1 RIQNQTVVKPMK
13 GSLMTP
19 RQGPLMTPRRRPRR
33 GFTLI
38 ELLVVISIIGVLVGL
53 LLPAINSAREAG
65 RRTQCQNNMRQLA
78 LALNAF
84 AGRKNAF
91 PAAGTFFEDNTT
103 PATTSGANSILYSA
117 LGSGTTGISTATTPN
132 PVTNAGYSWVVSI
145 LGDLDQQDLGNNWT
159 FHTQYYSTATADTS
173 TTPNLIIG

>member
-65 RRTQCQNNMRQLA
+65 RRTQCQNNIRQLA

-84 AGRKNAF
+84 AGRKNTF

-103 PATTSGANSILYSA
+103 PAISGPSSILNSA
-117 LGSGTTGISTATTPN
+117 LGSGTTGISTSTTPN
-132 PVTNAGYSWVVSI
+132 PVSNAGYSWVVSI